1 LESLKDNLKYSTEY
15 IKTFIKWIVIS
26 SFLGLVGG
34 SLGSLFHIAI
44 EKVTHIRENN
54 TYLIFLLP
62 LGAVLI
68 TMIYRF
74 FRAKGH
80 IDTNR
85 ILEAARDGKKVPLIM
100 VPLIFISTII
110 THLLGGSAG
119 REGAA
124 LQLGGSLGYNIGKLL
139 RLNDKDINIIVL
151 AGMSSVFSAL
161 FGTPLTAAIFSMEV
175 VNVGVLSYWGMLPCI
190 ISAIVAYSVSLLFG
204 LTPVKFSFVTTE
216 ALSINVFFKIIIL
229 SLVIAIASI
238 AFIKSIEYT
247 KFYLKKLVKNPYLR
261 AFSGGLLL
269 LILTLLVGTYD
280 YNGAGMNVVERA
292 MMGES
297 NTFAFLLKIIFT
309 AITIASGFKGG
320 EIVPSFFIGSTL
332 GCVMG
337 GLLGIDAGFAAA
349 IGFVA
354 FFCGVVNCPIASII
368 LSVEVFGA
376 EGLLLFSLA
385 VGVSYLMSGR
395 YGLYKSQRIVYSKL
409 DNSIIDE

>member
-1 LESLKDNLKYSTEY
+1 MEKVKDNLLNTLEY
-15 IKTFIKWIVIS
+15 IKAFVKWIVIS
-26 SFLGLVGG
+26 SLLGVVGG

-44 EKVTHIRENN
+44 EEVTNYRENN
-54 TYLIFLLP
+54 SYLIFLLP
-62 LGAVLI
+62 VGAVLI
-68 TMIYRF
+68 TLIYRF
-74 FRAKGH
+74 FRSKGH

-100 VPLIFISTII
+100 VPLIFVSTVI

-190 ISAIVAYSVSLLFG
+190 VSAIVAYSVSLLFG
-204 LTPVKFSFVTTE
+204 LEPVKFLFVNSEAISFD
-216 ALSINVFFKIIIL
+216 VFFKIIIL
-229 SLVIAIASI
+229 SLIIAIASI
-238 AFIKSIEYT
+238 VFIKSIEYAE
-247 KFYLKKLVKNPYLR
+247 KYLKKLVKNPYLR

-269 LILTLLVGTYD
+269 IILTILVRTYD
-280 YNGAGMNVVERA
+280 YNGAGMNIVERA
-292 MMGES
+292 IRGES
-297 NTFAFLLKIIFT
+297 ENFAFLIKIIFT

-332 GCVMG
+332 GCVLG
-337 GLLGIDAGFAAA
+337 GLLGIDPGFAAA

-395 YGLYKSQRIVYSKL
+395 FGLYKSQRIVYSKL
-409 DNSIIDE
+409 NNSIMDE

>member
-1 LESLKDNLKYSTEY
+1 MESLKDNLKYSTEY

-44 EKVTHIRENN
+44 EKVTHIREHN

-68 TMIYRF
+68 TLIYRF
-74 FRAKGH
+74 FRSKGH

-85 ILEAARDGKKVPLIM
+85 ILEAARDGKKVPLVM
-100 VPLIFISTII
+100 MPLIFISTII

-204 LTPVKFSFVTTE
+204 LTPVKFFFVTTE

-269 LILTLLVGTYD
+269 IILTLLVGTYD

-395 YGLYKSQRIVYSKL
+395 YGLYKSQKIVYSKL